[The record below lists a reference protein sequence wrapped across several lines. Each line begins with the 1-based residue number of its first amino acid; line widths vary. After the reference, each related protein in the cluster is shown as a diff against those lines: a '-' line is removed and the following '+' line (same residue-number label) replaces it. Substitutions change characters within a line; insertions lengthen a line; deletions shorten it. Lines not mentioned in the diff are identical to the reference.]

1 MRTRAG
7 SCVALMAMGTA
18 LLGIGCAS
26 SGLPL
31 EEVSDKPIALLYWDE
46 AATRDNEEAKLQS
59 QSQGASVGGRLGVAA
74 IEDLIQ
80 GSGGRYSG
88 PGGQRSR
95 VRGRIILL
103 NPRTLELIPFPAA
116 PPDARPLAWSKDRK
130 RLLYNSA
137 HGSGRTPQLYEFD
150 TQSGEVRRLT
160 RGPVYHL
167 EGDYASENRV
177 LFTWLNPEPS
187 ASRGGLKIRALGGGP
202 SVELREIELP
212 LGPRWSSQG
221 DQVTYFLTEPRSRR
235 KDDSKIV
242 VQGLK
247 EGAEPRVVARG
258 REPVFTPDGQWIIYA
273 SQTASGWRLRRVRP
287 DGAARSGLGKSHL
300 DARWPTVS
308 PDGRHVA
315 YISNADGID
324 RLYLRRMD
332 GSGDRILL
340 TTGSVAFPV
349 W

>member
-1 MRTRAG
+1 MRARRA
-7 SCVALMAMGTA
+7 SCFVLLALGTA
-18 LLGIGCAS
+18 LLGMGCAS

-46 AATRDNEEAKLQS
+46 AATRDNEEAKLAS
-59 QSQGASVGGRLGVAA
+59 QSQGTPAGGRRGVAP
-74 IEDLIQ
+74 IEDLVQ
-80 GSGGRYSG
+80 WPGAGGSDSGR
-88 PGGQRSR
+88 QRSR
-95 VRGRIILL
+95 ARGRITLL

-137 HGSGRTPQLYEFD
+137 HGSGGTPQLYEFN
-150 TQSGEVRRLT
+150 TESGEVRRLT
-160 RGPVYHL
+160 RGPVFHL
-167 EGDYASENRV
+167 EGDYASEDRI
-177 LFTWLNPEPS
+177 LFSWLDPDSSE
-187 ASRGGLKIRALGGGP
+187 ARGGLKIRSRGGGP
-202 SVELREIELP
+202 AVSLREVALP
-212 LGPRWSSQG
+212 LGPRWSPKG
-221 DQVTYFLTEPRSRR
+221 DQVTYFLTEPETRR

-242 VQGLK
+242 LQSLEAGS
-247 EGAEPRVVARG
+247 EPRVVARG
-258 REPVFTPDGQWIIYA
+258 REPVFTPDGEWIVYS
-273 SQTASGWRLRRVRP
+273 SQTPSGWRLRRVRP
-287 DGAARSGLGKSHL
+287 NGAARSGLGNSHL

-340 TTGSVAFPV
+340 STGSVAFPV

>member
-1 MRTRAG
+1 MRVRPG
-7 SCVALMAMGTA
+7 SFFAFVTLGTV
-18 LLGIGCAS
+18 LLGMGCAS

-31 EEVSDKPIALLYWDE
+31 EEVSDEPIALLYWDE
-46 AATRDNEEAKLQS
+46 AATRDNQEAKLNAS
-59 QSQGASVGGRLGVAA
+59 QQGNAPRGRRGIAGIDDFMKWPGAGGSDAR
-74 IEDLIQ
+74 
-80 GSGGRYSG
+80 G
-88 PGGQRSR
+88 PRPR
-95 VRGRIILL
+95 VRGRITLL

-137 HGSGRTPQLYEFD
+137 HGPGGTPQLYEFD
-150 TQSGEVRRLT
+150 TQSREVRRLT
-160 RGPVYHL
+160 QGPVYHL
-167 EGDYASENRV
+167 EGDYASEDRV
-177 LFTWLNPEPS
+177 LFTWLNSQPS
-187 ASRGGLKIRALGGGP
+187 GSQGGLKIRAIGGGP
-202 SVELREIELP
+202 AVSLREIELP
-212 LGPRWSSQG
+212 LGPRWSSEG
-221 DQVTYFLTEPRSRR
+221 DQVTYFLAQPQARR

-242 VQGLK
+242 VQGLRA
-247 EGAEPRVVARG
+247 GSEPRVVARG
-258 REPVFTPDGQWIIYA
+258 REPVFTPDGEWIIYA

-315 YISNADGID
+315 YVSNADGID

-340 TTGSVAFPV
+340 STGSVAFPV